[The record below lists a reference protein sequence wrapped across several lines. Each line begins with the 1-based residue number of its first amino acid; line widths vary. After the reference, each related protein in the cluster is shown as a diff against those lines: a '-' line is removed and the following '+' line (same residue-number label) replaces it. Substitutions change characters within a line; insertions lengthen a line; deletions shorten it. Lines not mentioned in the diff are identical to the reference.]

1 MPEEGDR
8 HRFVKRL
15 IQLFRSLD
23 QGKAS
28 TVRRYREIP
37 RDFGW
42 AETEEEYQ
50 QAQAEWLRRV
60 EEKRARRSSTPSGEN
75 ISSSQGKEDQG
86 DGDT

>member
-8 HRFVKRL
+8 NRFVRRL
-15 IQLFRSLD
+15 IQLFRTLD
-23 QGKAS
+23 QRETRAD
-28 TVRRYREIP
+28 RRYEGIP

-50 QAQAEWLRRV
+50 QAQAEWLRGV
-60 EEKRARRSSTPSGEN
+60 EEKRARKASIPVAEN
-75 ISSSQGKEDQG
+75 FRSSQGKEDQG